1 VTLIIIGQVFSASSF
16 LVALEDRPCANA
28 DRERAAK
35 VEGNCKITVV
45 MLLQTLTRDNLPY
58 ILARLSGCCLLVVSF
73 VGCAHPEEYLQVGD
87 TIIYAHT
94 IDNIAEKLQHS
105 FPEYGES
112 TLRAHLLMNGLGE
125 AEILHQSH
133 PKVSQDAFRKLSGI
147 LDKYKVY
154 KPVELLDSGLIGLT
168 HEKKISSPAPSHLG
182 AGVAAA
188 VAILE
193 DGEWS
198 PPIYNSVG
206 WSIVFLNERKSGQRS
221 TAGVDVDIFQIEIA
235 DATIYSAN
243 RKQWQRAP
251 LLGSDKLISC
261 LPYEF
266 RNKTSRE

>member
-1 VTLIIIGQVFSASSF
+1 MGQVLRALLF
-16 LVALEDRPCANA
+16 LVALEDEPWANA
-28 DRERAAK
+28 DREMAAK
-35 VEGNCKITVV
+35 VKGNCKITVV
-45 MLLQTLTRDNLPY
+45 MLLPTLTRANLPY
-58 ILARLSGCCLLVVSF
+58 ILARLSGFCLLVVSF
-73 VGCAHPEEYLQVGD
+73 VVCSQPDEYLQVGD
-87 TIIYAHT
+87 TIIYANT
-94 IDNIAEKLQHS
+94 VDNIAEKLQHS

-112 TLRAHLLMNGLGE
+112 TLRSHLLMNGLAE

-133 PKVSQDAFRKLSGI
+133 PKASEDAFRRLTGI
-147 LDKYKVY
+147 LDDYREY
-154 KPVELLDSGLIGLT
+154 KPLALLESGLNGLE
-168 HEKKISSPAPSHLG
+168 HEKKTASPTPSHLG
-182 AGVAAA
+182 AGIAAA

-198 PPIYNSVG
+198 PPVYTSVG
-206 WSIVFLNERKSGQRS
+206 WSIIFLNERKSGQRS

-243 RKQWQRAP
+243 RKQWQYAP

>member
-1 VTLIIIGQVFSASSF
+1 
-16 LVALEDRPCANA
+16 
-28 DRERAAK
+28 
-35 VEGNCKITVV
+35 
-45 MLLQTLTRDNLPY
+45 MLLRTLTRANLPY
-58 ILARLSGCCLLVVSF
+58 ILAQLSGCCLLVVSF
-73 VGCAHPEEYLQVGD
+73 VGCAQPDEYLQVGD

-105 FPEYGES
+105 FPEYGKS
-112 TLRAHLLMNGLGE
+112 PLRAHLLMNGLGE

-133 PKVSQDAFRKLSGI
+133 LKASEGAFRRLNGI
-147 LDKYKVY
+147 LDKYKEY
-154 KPVELLDSGLIGLT
+154 NPKELLYLELSGLT
-168 HEKKISSPAPSHLG
+168 HQNKISSPTPSHLG

-198 PPIYNSVG
+198 PPVYNSVG
-206 WSIVFLNERKSGQRS
+206 WSIVFLNERKPGQRS

-235 DATIYSAN
+235 DAAIYSAN
-243 RKQWQRAP
+243 RKQWQHAP

>member
-1 VTLIIIGQVFSASSF
+1 
-16 LVALEDRPCANA
+16 
-28 DRERAAK
+28 
-35 VEGNCKITVV
+35 
-45 MLLQTLTRDNLPY
+45 MLLRTLTRANLPY

-73 VGCAHPEEYLQVGD
+73 VGCAQPDEYLQVGD

-112 TLRAHLLMNGLGE
+112 TLRSHILMNGLAE

-133 PKVSQDAFRKLSGI
+133 AEASEEAFQRLAAI
-147 LDKYKVY
+147 LDKYRKY
-154 KPVELLDSGLIGLT
+154 NPSALLEAELKDLA
-168 HEKKISSPAPSHLG
+168 HQKKTAAPTPSQLG
-182 AGVAAA
+182 TGVAAA

-193 DGEWS
+193 NGEWS
-198 PPIYNSVG
+198 PPIYNSTG
-206 WSIVFLNERKSGQRS
+206 WSIVFLNTREYGQRS
-221 TAGVDVDIFQIEIA
+221 TAGVDVDVFQIEIA

-243 RKQWQRAP
+243 RQQWQYAP

>member
-1 VTLIIIGQVFSASSF
+1 
-16 LVALEDRPCANA
+16 
-28 DRERAAK
+28 
-35 VEGNCKITVV
+35 
-45 MLLQTLTRDNLPY
+45 MLLRTLTRANLPY
-58 ILARLSGCCLLVVSF
+58 ILARLSACCLSVISF
-73 VGCAHPEEYLQVGD
+73 VGCTQPDEYLQVGD

-133 PKVSQDAFRKLSGI
+133 PKASAEALHRLTGI
-147 LDKYKVY
+147 LAKYKKY
-154 KPVELLDSGLIGLT
+154 NPSSLLNAKLEGLT
-168 HEKKISSPAPSHLG
+168 HEKRAVAPTPSQLG

-193 DGEWS
+193 NGEWS
-198 PPIYNSVG
+198 PPIYNSTG
-206 WSIVFLNERKSGQRS
+206 WSIVFLNTREYGQRS
-221 TAGVDVDIFQIEIA
+221 TAGVDVDVFQIEIA
-235 DATIYSAN
+235 DATVYSAN
-243 RKQWQRAP
+243 RQQWQHAP

>member
-1 VTLIIIGQVFSASSF
+1 
-16 LVALEDRPCANA
+16 
-28 DRERAAK
+28 
-35 VEGNCKITVV
+35 

-94 IDNIAEKLQHS
+94 IDNMAEKLQHS

-112 TLRAHLLMNGLGE
+112 TLRSHLLMNGLAE
-125 AEILHQSH
+125 AEILHQAH
-133 PKVSQDAFRKLSGI
+133 PKASKDAFRRLNGI
-147 LDKYKVY
+147 LNKYKEY
-154 KPVELLDSGLIGLT
+154 KPLVLLESRLSGLT
-168 HEKKISSPAPSHLG
+168 HEKKTASPTPSQLG

-198 PPIYNSVG
+198 PPVYSSAG
-206 WSIVFLNERKSGQRS
+206 WSIVFLNNRKSGRRS
-221 TAGVDVDIFQIEIA
+221 AAGVDVDIFQIEIA
-235 DATIYSAN
+235 DAAIYSAN
-243 RKQWQRAP
+243 RKQWQYAP